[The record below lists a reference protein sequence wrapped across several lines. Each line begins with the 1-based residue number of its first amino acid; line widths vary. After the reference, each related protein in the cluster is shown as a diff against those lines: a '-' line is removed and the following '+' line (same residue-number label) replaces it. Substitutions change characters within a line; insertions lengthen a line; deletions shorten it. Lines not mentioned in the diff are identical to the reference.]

1 MERRLS
7 EATMKGSV
15 ESLINLIQEDPLIL
29 DKAIASCISQ
39 SPLHL
44 SSLLGHLDFTTE
56 LLTRKPEFAAELDS
70 EGCSPLHLAAAKGHL
85 EIVKQLL
92 LAGPEMGLVRNSDGR
107 TPLHVAAI
115 KGRVEVVAE
124 LVRVVPESTRA
135 VTDRGETGLHLCVRH
150 NRLEALKF
158 LAEVMRRERE
168 LVNRRDCEG
177 NTILHIA
184 VAKKQIEIIKFLLN
198 TGAVEVNPLNRNGST
213 CLDILKQ
220 SPRDLRDSEIDD
232 ALRHAGGLTSK
243 DLHLIKDEWVPPK
256 VPQIAKRLSSHQ
268 KSSKKPKPKHKHT
281 DWLASKRSALMV
293 VASLIATVAFQAGL
307 TPPGGVWQDDYKV
320 DSNGKPVA
328 EPHTVGTA
336 VMAYKDPLQY
346 GVFMIFNTIAFL
358 ASLSVIL
365 LLVSGLPL
373 KRRRWMWFQ
382 MVIMWVSITA
392 LVMTYFISLR
402 NMSPKTN
409 SAQFMLR
416 KVTEISILTWL
427 TLMAVVFIGNIVR
440 MNLWILRKYGY
451 IKEKERTQ
459 EEIDDE
465 RREEE
470 EEEEEEG

>member
-1 MERRLS
+1 MPFD
-7 EATMKGSV
+7 M
-15 ESLINLIQEDPLIL
+15 P
-29 DKAIASCISQ
+29 
-39 SPLHL
+39 
-44 SSLLGHLDFTTE
+44 
-56 LLTRKPEFAAELDS
+56 
-70 EGCSPLHLAAAKGHL
+70 
-85 EIVKQLL
+85 
-92 LAGPEMGLVRNSDGR
+92 
-107 TPLHVAAI
+107 
-115 KGRVEVVAE
+115 
-124 LVRVVPESTRA
+124 
-135 VTDRGETGLHLCVRH
+135 
-150 NRLEALKF
+150 
-158 LAEVMRRERE
+158 
-168 LVNRRDCEG
+168 
-177 NTILHIA
+177 
-184 VAKKQIEIIKFLLN
+184 
-198 TGAVEVNPLNRNGST
+198 
-213 CLDILKQ
+213 
-220 SPRDLRDSEIDD
+220 
-232 ALRHAGGLTSK
+232 GGLTSK
-243 DLHLIKDEWVPPK
+243 DLRLINDEWVPAK

-268 KSSKKPKPKHKHT
+268 KSSKTPIPKHKHT
-281 DWLASKRSALMV
+281 DWLGRKRSALMV

-336 VMAYKDPLQY
+336 VMAYKDPIQY

-392 LVMTYFISLR
+392 QVMTYFISLR

-427 TLMAVVFIGNIVR
+427 CLMAVVFIGNIVR